1 MMWVE
6 DDISNPAEMLGP
18 AVTTLHPTN
27 TGNKMGLATFQL
39 TDPPAYVRRLNFLGN
54 TNFSDTFWIVSGHPA
69 QYPYFPSLNEDLD
82 GDRDVDG
89 NDFLTFSLCY
99 NGSLKPPQSGCAN
112 TNADLDGDNDV
123 DGFDFTTWSL
133 CHNGSLKRPQ
143 PSCMPPILT
152 NCP

>member
-1 MMWVE
+1 MFTTN
-6 DDISNPAEMLGP
+6 SN
-18 AVTTLHPTN
+18 VSH
-27 TGNKMGLATFQL
+27 K
-39 TDPPAYVRRLNFLGN
+39 
-54 TNFSDTFWIVSGHPA
+54 FWIVSGNA
-69 QYPYFPSLNEDLD
+69 MTYPYFPSLTEDLD

-112 TNADLDGDNDV
+112 LDADLDNDGDV

-143 PSCMPPILT
+143 PACMPPNLT
-152 NCP
+152 SCP